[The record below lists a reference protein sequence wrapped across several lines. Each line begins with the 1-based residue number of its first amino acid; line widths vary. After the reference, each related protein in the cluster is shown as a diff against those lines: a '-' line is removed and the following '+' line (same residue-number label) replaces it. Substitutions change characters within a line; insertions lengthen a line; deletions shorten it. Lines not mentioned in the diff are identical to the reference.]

1 MTQRGKE
8 GPILTRPSV
17 SLKYVVHAGQTGMG
31 RDRQARQ
38 VVGANLRIV
47 RQLVV
52 KWQLQVRKLG
62 LGGDEEDMSGTGEE
76 SKHPTLRKQKKNRG
90 HARIEGR
97 MS

>member
-1 MTQRGKE
+1 
-8 GPILTRPSV
+8 
-17 SLKYVVHAGQTGMG
+17 MG